1 MDKMERVLDKAAVA
15 MADAVLPHNLF
26 EHPAV
31 RGIVDDILE
40 FRANSNVASYR
51 LLMSKLANRRQNSGR
66 IENIAEQLRMVSDPF
81 PS

>member
-1 MDKMERVLDKAAVA
+1 MDKAAVA

-31 RGIVDDILE
+31 RGIVDDIVE
-40 FRANSNVASYR
+40 FKANSNDASYR
-51 LLMSKLANRRQNSGR
+51 LLMSKLASRKQNCGR
-66 IENIAEQLRMVSDPF
+66 IENIAEQLRIVSDSF